1 MDTLLQLADELDD
14 TQNRCSLAV
23 QSRPEA
29 VVVWQHAQRR
39 LRLPR
44 QPLHESFSS

>member
-44 QPLHESFSS
+44 QPLHESF